1 MNDVIIVDGRTMAA
15 TSINFHTSLHRQ
27 QSQPESRQ
35 PHPETATPFLKLAEA
50 MTTKSVLLSFCL
62 LASCMPH
69 AEAWILP
76 SANPIL
82 HASTRVHAALPEG
95 YQEMGDFLIQKTAK
109 EEFGTENIDID
120 WKPGRIIVTVK
131 GNVYLSNPNDVEE
144 EETIMDDDDIPE
156 DFAPESPSP
165 EGAVDVTQLAR
176 AINNAFNDDGIGL
189 RIAETHEIE
198 VTTPGASNLIQGD
211 VMFEA
216 YKGFEVFCD
225 FQDPKTKKVKK
236 IEGRLVER
244 NDEHTIINIKGR
256 MKKIKNDMVL
266 SVALPKAKKEKGAA

>member
-1 MNDVIIVDGRTMAA
+1 M
-15 TSINFHTSLHRQ
+15 
-27 QSQPESRQ
+27 
-35 PHPETATPFLKLAEA
+35 PFLLAA
-50 MTTKSVLLSFCL
+50 F
-62 LASCMPH
+62 CMPQ
-69 AEAWILP
+69 AEAWL
-76 SANPIL
+76 S
-82 HASTRVHAALPEG
+82 ASTTTYRTTRLHAALPEG
-95 YQEMGDFLIQKTAK
+95 YQEMGDFLIQQTAK
-109 EEFGTENIDID
+109 EEGAENISVE

-131 GNVYLSNPNDVEE
+131 GNVYLSNPNDDDDED
-144 EETIMDDDDIPE
+144 IIDDDIPE
-156 DFAPESPSP
+156 GFEPEAPSSSLQ
-165 EGAVDVTQLAR
+165 EGAVDVTKLAR

-189 RIAETHEIE
+189 QIAETHEIE
-198 VTTPGASNLIQGD
+198 VTTPGASNLIEGD

-225 FQDPKTKKVKK
+225 FQDPKTKKIKK